1 VSGPRSSTRLPSIGI
16 TCYPSQGGSG
26 IVATELGLN
35 LARSGYAVHFIC
47 ASLPLRLR
55 EYRENVFYHEVEVVD
70 YPVFQYP
77 PYTLSLATAMAETAT
92 AHGLDILH
100 VHYAIPHAA
109 SGYLARQMVGP
120 DRLKLITTLHG
131 TDITLVGQEPS
142 FFPITRFLI
151 EQSDAVTAVSGFLA
165 RETRDVFGVERPV
178 EVIPNFVDP
187 REFRPDEDPELRR
200 RYARDDEV
208 VLLHASNFREV
219 KNLPAVVDVFAAVAR
234 ERPARLLLLGD
245 GPERPA
251 TLARLQELGLSD
263 RVSAPGLVEDLA
275 AVLPV
280 GDLMLLPSRHESF
293 GLVALEAMACGVPV
307 IATDQGGTDEFIDDG
322 VNGYL
327 RHPDDTDGMVAAA
340 RAVLSDPAHHRQ
352 LREEARRDAV
362 ESFGARCVLKQYV
375 ELYDRVL
382 ASRNDGASG

>member
-1 VSGPRSSTRLPSIGI
+1 MKRLPAIGI

-55 EYRENVFYHEVEVVD
+55 QYQKNVFYHEVEVAD

-77 PYTLSLATAMAETAT
+77 PYTLSLATAMAETAQKH
-92 AHGLDILH
+92 ALDILH

-109 SGYLARQMVGP
+109 SGYLARQMVGG

-131 TDITLVGQEPS
+131 TDITLVGQEPA

-165 RETRDVFGVERPV
+165 RETRKVFGVDRSI
-178 EVIPNFVDP
+178 EVIPNFVDT
-187 REFRPDEDPELRR
+187 RRFRPVERSHARR
-200 RYARDDEV
+200 RFAADGEA
-208 VLLHASNFREV
+208 LIIHASNFRPV
-219 KNLPAVVDVFAAVAR
+219 KNLPAVLEVFARVAAR
-234 ERPARLLLLGD
+234 RPARLLLLGD
-245 GPERPA
+245 GPQREPALAQARALGVAERVA
-251 TLARLQELGLSD
+251 
-263 RVSAPGLVEDLA
+263 APGLVEDLDA
-275 AVLPV
+275 LLPL
-280 GDLMLLPSRHESF
+280 GDLLLLPSHHESF
-293 GLVALEAMACGVPV
+293 GLVALEAMSCGVPV
-307 IATDQGGTDEFIDDG
+307 IATSRGGTDEFIDDG

-327 RHPDDTDGMVAAA
+327 RDPDDVAGMAEVALL
-340 RAVLSDPAHHRQ
+340 VLGDPALHRH
-352 LREEARRDAV
+352 LAEEARRDAV
-362 ESFGARCVLKQYV
+362 ASFGARCVLQRYV

-382 ASRNDGASG
+382 GGGGGPAGPAGPAS